1 MPGRILVVDDDRQSR
16 RIFESHLTPLGF
28 EVVLAN
34 NGEEAIDILRDDPY
48 FDLII
53 TDVMMPYMT
62 GFDFTRELKENPRT
76 KDIPVIGTSAF
87 TEWSKARDEREL
99 IVDGF
104 IPKPIEKDI
113 LLREIKR
120 VLSGLL

>member
-1 MPGRILVVDDDRQSR
+1 MENKRVLVVDDDRQSR
-16 RIFESHLTPLGF
+16 SILESRLGSLGF

-34 NGEEAIDILRDDPY
+34 NGEEAIEILQYDPY

-62 GFDFTRELKENPRT
+62 GFDFTKRLKEDAKT

-87 TEWSKARDEREL
+87 TDWEKARHKGDL
-99 IVDGF
+99 LVDGF
-104 IPKPIEKDI
+104 VPKPIDKEV
-113 LLREIKR
+113 LLKEIQK
-120 VLSGLL
+120 VLGR